1 MNATQIWTPDTW
13 PTALFPN
20 FSFEELAC
28 QETGS
33 NMMDPTFMR
42 RLQDL
47 RDACGFSLKITSG
60 FRHPEHSIEAAK
72 EQLGAHTYGCA
83 VDIGVSGDKAHAVIG
98 EAYALGFTGIG
109 VKQEGSPWG
118 RFIHL
123 DTLTPDIA
131 ERFPRPT
138 VWSY

>member
-1 MNATQIWTPDTW
+1 MNAVQIWTPDTW

-20 FSFEELAC
+20 FSFAELAC

-33 NMMDPTFMR
+33 NMMDPTFMKK
-42 RLQDL
+42 LQHL
-47 RDACGFSLKITSG
+47 RNACGFGLKITSG

-72 EQLGAHTYGCA
+72 EQLGAHTFGMA
-83 VDIGVSGDKAHAVIG
+83 VDIGVYGDRAHAVIG
-98 EAYALGFTGIG
+98 EAYALGFMGIG

-123 DTLTPDIA
+123 DTLTPEVA

-138 VWSY
+138 IWSY